1 MFGLI
6 KFVSKYKENFLLASG
21 HFATDICQGSVSAAL
36 AVMFAHNVLS
46 SNIEVSYLVL
56 ASCLV
61 SSIIQPIIGWLSD
74 RKPRP
79 YLMALGMFV
88 AAFGLMFIGFIKDF
102 YLLFVLITCSGI
114 GVAIFHPQAGKM
126 SNCVSAQKKGLG
138 MSIFS
143 LGGNFGFAAGPAV
156 ISLSTL
162 LFGLPGIIAVGIPAL
177 IMIIVYAIRNKTYK
191 EYAEREL
198 AEQKTKEYKEKEYI
212 GGFIILMLAVFA
224 RATILIGLTTFIPLY
239 FMSQFNLSA
248 QEANFNLTIIALCA
262 AIASITGGIL
272 ADKYGFKFIFALS
285 STILIPFMALF
296 CSIEQSAV
304 WATIVLIPTSLA
316 LYGTLSVS
324 MVLGQKFLCRHVGF
338 ASGITIGLGISFG
351 GLTSPLLGSIGDTY
365 GLSYTMWTLFF
376 VSILT
381 CILAWLTPNIDKLRK
396 EEALNHAKTKEQ
408 VTN

>member
-1 MFGLI
+1 
-6 KFVSKYKENFLLASG
+6 
-21 HFATDICQGSVSAAL
+21 
-36 AVMFAHNVLS
+36 
-46 SNIEVSYLVL
+46 
-56 ASCLV
+56 
-61 SSIIQPIIGWLSD
+61 
-74 RKPRP
+74 
-79 YLMALGMFV
+79 
-88 AAFGLMFIGFIKDF
+88 
-102 YLLFVLITCSGI
+102 
-114 GVAIFHPQAGKM
+114 
-126 SNCVSAQKKGLG
+126 
-138 MSIFS
+138 
-143 LGGNFGFAAGPAV
+143 
-156 ISLSTL
+156 
-162 LFGLPGIIAVGIPAL
+162 
-177 IMIIVYAIRNKTYK
+177 
-191 EYAEREL
+191 
-198 AEQKTKEYKEKEYI
+198 
-212 GGFIILMLAVFA
+212 
-224 RATILIGLTTFIPLY
+224 
-239 FMSQFNLSA
+239 MSQFNLSA

-262 AIASITGGIL
+262 AIASIAGGIL

-365 GLSYTMWTLFF
+365 GLNYTMWTLFF